1 MPLSSHRRDADAHC
15 CVPSP
20 LEGEGQGGGEREA
33 FSSATRSAVT
43 NDSKPERICLGVI
56 AGAHGVRGLVKI
68 KSFTET
74 PEDVA
79 AYGPVTDEAG
89 GKRFVVK
96 VKGRVK
102 GLVLAE
108 LEGIRDRDQAQA
120 LHGQQLYVER
130 AALPRLDEEET
141 FYQADLIGLAAEDP
155 EGRPLGRVVAV
166 PNFGAGDLLEIL
178 DPERV
183 SQFYPFTR
191 DVVPEVDLAAGR
203 VVIRPPAEVIAQPES
218 DQPREDD
225 G

>member
-1 MPLSSHRRDADAHC
+1 MT
-15 CVPSP
+15 
-20 LEGEGQGGGEREA
+20 G
-33 FSSATRSAVT
+33 
-43 NDSKPERICLGVI
+43 DSKPDRVCLGVI

-68 KSFTET
+68 KSFTED

-79 AYGPVTDEAG
+79 AYGPVCDETG
-89 GKRFVVK
+89 RKRFVLK
-96 VKGRVK
+96 IKGLVK

-120 LHGQQLYVER
+120 LHGLHLYVAR
-130 AALPRLDEEET
+130 GALPRLEAGET

-166 PNFGAGDLLEIL
+166 PNFGAGDLLEVL

-191 DVVPEVDLAAGR
+191 AVVPEVDVAAGR
-203 VVIRPPAEVIAQPES
+203 VVIRPPAEVTARPVTDRAQEEES
-218 DQPREDD
+218 
-225 G
+225 

>member
-1 MPLSSHRRDADAHC
+1 MT
-15 CVPSP
+15 
-20 LEGEGQGGGEREA
+20 GGSESDR
-33 FSSATRSAVT
+33 V
-43 NDSKPERICLGVI
+43 CLGVI

-68 KSFTET
+68 KSFTEE

-79 AYGPVTDEAG
+79 AYGPVCDETG
-89 GKRFVVK
+89 EKRFVIV

-120 LHGQQLYVER
+120 LHGLQLYVER

-141 FYQADLIGLAAEDP
+141 FYQADLIGLTAEDP

-166 PNFGAGDLLEIL
+166 PNFGAGDLLEVL
-178 DPERV
+178 DPDQV

-191 DVVPEVDLAAGR
+191 AVVPEVDLAAGR
-203 VVIRPPAEVIAQPES
+203 VVIRRPGEVVARPEH
-218 DQPREDD
+218 DEDR
-225 G
+225 